1 MRQSVVDCSGSDDVR
16 PEPVVGRLL
25 ATVRLDRR

>member
-1 MRQSVVDCSGSDDVR
+1 MRHPVVDRSGYDDLR